1 MSHKKILLVVTKSN
15 WGGAQRY
22 AYDLATH
29 LPKEEFLPVV
39 LAGGAEGTAKKGV
52 LFEKLEAAH
61 IPTIYLTQL
70 VRDFGS
76 LDMNA
81 FWSIFYAIRNEK
93 PDVVH
98 LNSSKA
104 AALGALAARMLGVRR
119 IIFTVHGW
127 PFNEKRNEL
136 VRVLIYL
143 ISWFTAF
150 LSHAVIVVS
159 KSDEA
164 QGKKMRWA
172 AEKIRYI
179 PIGIESVAYLS
190 PDEARAAL
198 SIYGFTKP
206 IYSLVT
212 IAELTR
218 NKGIRY
224 AIEAIGGLKRRGV
237 KMSYYII
244 GDGEL
249 RTELEDLVR
258 EEDVADRVHFLGFV
272 EDAGRYLRAFDMFLL
287 PSIKEGMP
295 YVLLEAAAASLP
307 IVTTTVVN
315 PAFIESYSRT
325 KAVPA
330 ADPEALA
337 AALVETMRE
346 RMEKEPLPAQN
357 HFPLADML
365 ERTIELY

>member
-1 MSHKKILLVVTKSN
+1 
-15 WGGAQRY
+15 
-22 AYDLATH
+22 
-29 LPKEEFLPVV
+29 
-39 LAGGAEGTAKKGV
+39 
-52 LFEKLEAAH
+52 
-61 IPTIYLTQL
+61 
-70 VRDFGS
+70 
-76 LDMNA
+76 
-81 FWSIFYAIRNEK
+81 
-93 PDVVH
+93 
-98 LNSSKA
+98 
-104 AALGALAARMLGVRR
+104 
-119 IIFTVHGW
+119 
-127 PFNEKRNEL
+127 
-136 VRVLIYL
+136 
-143 ISWFTAF
+143 
-150 LSHAVIVVS
+150 
-159 KSDEA
+159 
-164 QGKKMRWA
+164 MRWA

-237 KMSYYII
+237 EMSYYII
-244 GDGEL
+244 GDGEQ
-249 RTELEDLVR
+249 RAELEDFAA
-258 EEDVADRVHFLGFV
+258 EMEVADRVHFLGFV

-295 YVLLEAAAASLP
+295 YVLLEAAAAGLP
-307 IVTTTVVN
+307 IITTTVVN

-325 KAVPA
+325 KAVPP

-346 RMEKEPLPAQN
+346 KSGEELPSSQNPFTLAEMVEKTSA
-357 HFPLADML
+357 
-365 ERTIELY
+365 LYR